1 MDAVD
6 KKKKFEIVVFGT
18 YIIISYV
25 LSLRGSE
32 ELMLDLTVVNRE
44 LKQEQDYCILG
55 LKGKVKGESV
65 HQDHLFPCVLK
76 TSSGIDVNNWVK
88 MLSAAHSI
96 EGRGGGLAITD

>member
-1 MDAVD
+1 MGQVVKPNLALPMELIIILMSRLTQACLDAVD

-55 LKGKVKGESV
+55 LKGKVKSESV
-65 HQDHLFPCVLK
+65 H
-76 TSSGIDVNNWVK
+76 
-88 MLSAAHSI
+88 
-96 EGRGGGLAITD
+96 